1 MAKNTKH
8 IQPSHE
14 QLRRY
19 AAGELTPAEQ
29 HRVEKAALQNEQTDD
44 AVEGLLALKKENV
57 DEKAALSDLRQR
69 LYQRVQK
76 NERRLIPFYYAGAA
90 SVVLAVGLGWWLT
103 QKGELSEKVSSTIA
117 LQRPAPV
124 IQPEAVPG
132 SAADNQPFLAAPS
145 VAEVPKP
152 SAGKPT
158 SRISKVIAVPE
169 AAQQRLTEEPLPTV
183 ALEEKRNE
191 ISAPTTAS
199 ETLQS
204 LDSGQSV
211 ATKAPMPNRIA
222 AAPAAALSKRNAFSA
237 VNREAAFTIRGKVL
251 AENQEALP
259 GVALQIK
266 NQLLGVSTDSQGNF
280 VIPNVRKGDEISIS
294 SVGFEEK
301 RLTVNDS
308 IIAPIV
314 LKENTQALSE
324 VVVTA
329 THDKPKMMTQEVSP
343 KNGWKKYRNYLENAA
358 KAYIAQN
365 PQASRGRV
373 RLSFVV
379 NSTGDLT
386 DFKGIN
392 KADAPL
398 FEEAVRIIKTGDS
411 WEPGLRNGQKVPDKI
426 NMTIDFK

>member
-8 IQPSHE
+8 IPPSHE

-29 HRVEKAALQNEQTDD
+29 HRVEKAALKNEPTED
-44 AVEGLLALKKENV
+44 AVEGLLALKKANI
-57 DEKAALSDLRQR
+57 DEKAALNDLRQR
-69 LYQRVQK
+69 LHRRVQK

-90 SVVLAVGLGWWLT
+90 AVVLAVGLGWWLT
-103 QKGELSEKVSSTIA
+103 QKDELSEKVSSTIA
-117 LQRPAPV
+117 LQGPAPE
-124 IQPEAVPG
+124 IQSEAVPG
-132 SAADNQPFLAAPS
+132 TADNQPFLAAPP
-145 VAEVPKP
+145 VAEMPKP

-169 AAQQRLTEEPLPTV
+169 AAQQRLTEESLPTA

-199 ETLQS
+199 ES
-204 LDSGQSV
+204 LLSSDSGQSV
-211 ATKAPMPNRIA
+211 AAKAPMPDRIA
-222 AAPAAALSKRNAFSA
+222 AAPAAALSKKSAFSA

-251 AENQEALP
+251 AENQEVLP

-266 NQLLGVSTDSQGNF
+266 NQLSGVSTDSHGNF
-280 VIPNVRKGDEISIS
+280 VLPNVRKGDEIIIS

-308 IIAPIV
+308 VITPIV

-365 PQASRGRV
+365 PQAPRGEV
-373 RLSFVV
+373 RLAFVV
-379 NSTGDLT
+379 NLTGELI
-386 DFKGIN
+386 DFKAIN
-392 KADAPL
+392 KADAQL

-426 NMTIDFK
+426 IMRIDFK